1 MAKTQ
6 LSTETLTWL
15 EANPELLEK
24 LDHMRTMEADDSD
37 MDVVRI
43 ELDMLELVKSIGSES
58 FGRCVQSKE
67 AQAIDQQKSKA
78 ASRIHGKKTKF
89 P

>member
-6 LSTETLTWL
+6 IPTETLSWL

-24 LDHMRTMEADDSD
+24 LDHMRRMEADDSD

-67 AQAIDQQKSKA
+67 AQAIELQKSKA
-78 ASRIHGKKTKF
+78 SSRIHGKKN
-89 P
+89 

>member
-6 LSTETLTWL
+6 IPTETLSWL

-24 LDHMRTMEADDSD
+24 LDRMRRIEADDTD

-67 AQAIDQQKSKA
+67 VQAIKLQKFKASSRVHSK
-78 ASRIHGKKTKF
+78 KN
-89 P
+89 

>member
-1 MAKTQ
+1 MVKSQIPA
-6 LSTETLTWL
+6 ETLTWL

-24 LDHMRTMEADDSD
+24 LDCMRRIEADDSD

-43 ELDMLELVKSIGSES
+43 ELDMLELVKSIGAES

-67 AQAIDQQKSKA
+67 AQAIELQQSKA
-78 ASRIHGKKTKF
+78 ASRIHGKKN
-89 P
+89 